1 MEDVGE
7 GVESTYGWPTT
18 GWSSTDDRLVDPGH
32 RPRIEVRPGDP
43 DPPFPSDMSD
53 LRFCL
58 YKIFSSLLFFFCFFF
73 FLFFFCFFSHAKK
86 KEKNNVLRNR
96 LRARTFCY
104 TRKMSSVGGDNTT
117 NVSKSI
123 IVVDTRLYIAVGVLC
138 VFVAIVYAWIHA
150 KKLVVIPET
159 LHPTVIAG
167 LGNNYHT
174 VRRRLLVLDMN
185 GLLCH
190 RKHVSELRGIPADI
204 VVQAQRRGN
213 QFVWTRPY
221 VDEFLRY
228 CLDRF
233 DVAIWSSATQARL
246 MEFMPAVVAEDV
258 YQRLAFVW
266 SQDQCDQDAQDP
278 TLWKKDLRRVY
289 ALGIVAQKED
299 VLLMDDVVDKVRDN
313 EPYSVM
319 LINAW
324 CPYGEGKGVHD
335 DELRVG
341 VGWLWHEIQQLAYY
355 EGSVRDFIRER
366 VERRN
371 NISEQSEEEN

>member
-1 MEDVGE
+1 M
-7 GVESTYGWPTT
+7 
-18 GWSSTDDRLVDPGH
+18 
-32 RPRIEVRPGDP
+32 
-43 DPPFPSDMSD
+43 
-53 LRFCL
+53 
-58 YKIFSSLLFFFCFFF
+58 SSL
-73 FLFFFCFFSHAKK
+73 
-86 KEKNNVLRNR
+86 
-96 LRARTFCY
+96 
-104 TRKMSSVGGDNTT
+104 GGDNTT
-117 NVSKSI
+117 NVWKN
-123 IVVDTRLYIAVGVLC
+123 VVASNTRLPIIAAVVC
-138 VFVAIVYAWIHA
+138 VIVAAIVYGWWWLRRRNLTTQEQKEA
-150 KKLVVIPET
+150 V
-159 LHPTVIAG
+159 VIAG
-167 LGNNYHT
+167 GGNYRT

-190 RKHVSELRGIPADI
+190 RKHVSELHGGIPADI

-233 DVAIWSSATQARL
+233 DVAIWSSATQQRL

-278 TLWKKDLRRVY
+278 TLWKKDLSRVY

-299 VLLMDDVVDKVRDN
+299 VLLLDDVVEKVRDN

-319 LINAW
+319 LINPW

-355 EGSVRDFIRER
+355 GGTVREFIRKR
-366 VERRN
+366 VERH
-371 NISEQSEEEN
+371 SSSDQSEEED